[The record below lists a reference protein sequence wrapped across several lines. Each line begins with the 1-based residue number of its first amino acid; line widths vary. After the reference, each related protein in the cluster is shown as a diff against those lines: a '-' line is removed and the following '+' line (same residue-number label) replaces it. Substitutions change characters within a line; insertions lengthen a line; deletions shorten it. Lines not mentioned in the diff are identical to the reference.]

1 MLLILASL
9 VFIYRNREKEFLLI
23 QFRKCMH
30 QLRYLSLYKS
40 LRWTE
45 WTLSPSLFSVI
56 STFFII
62 NHSIKRSDI
71 QRIPKKNV
79 DIPISESQETFKGGI
94 RIVLLRKKWFFESV
108 NFISISIKCLWIP
121 TKYIYIPKK
130 KKTARKDFKIF
141 CGSFDKEL
149 QWEGHYVEENIHNHS
164 MAVVRCWQA

>member
-130 KKTARKDFKIF
+130 KKPLEKTLKYFVDRLTKSCNERVITLKKIF
-141 CGSFDKEL
+141 ITIPWL
-149 QWEGHYVEENIHNHS
+149 L
-164 MAVVRCWQA
+164 